1 MKSNHKKKTLT
12 FGDFIAATY
21 RAWGAH
27 RARGLVRL
35 ALNAHL
41 VVFRRSPSTN
51 CSARCVGFLD
61 AIVPRPR

>member
-21 RAWGAH
+21 GAWGPR

-35 ALNAHL
+35 ALKAHL
-41 VVFRRSPSTN
+41 VVFRGRQ
-51 CSARCVGFLD
+51 RFVILK
-61 AIVPRPR
+61 